1 MIRAHEFYLW
11 PHTKQ
16 PTEEMLADIHIYI
29 ELAVIIIHRTEGNLF
44 SAFTPLLFCYG
55 FAYAAAV
62 STINVTKPH
71 MYQPNIK
78 VMFNRVN
85 QH

>member
-1 MIRAHEFYLW
+1 MFFCESAPRKEYKTTRLALCETGTRAGDE
-11 PHTKQ
+11 
-16 PTEEMLADIHIYI
+16 A
-29 ELAVIIIHRTEGNLF
+29 
-44 SAFTPLLFCYG
+44 SAFTPLLFCYV
-55 FAYAAAV
+55 FVYAAAV